1 MGVGER
7 QRDNVEKMQVER
19 SKEKGKKRPSW
30 GGEQGA
36 EGAMTS

>member
-19 SKEKGKKRPSW
+19 RKEHLLPFNNDEKLPTVDGVAW
-30 GGEQGA
+30 
-36 EGAMTS
+36 